1 MIILHNITYDIYVCV
16 MQLHKIWLNCNS
28 LATGNELTSD
38 HLGMISKYAIGSQLQ
53 TARSYQP

>member
-1 MIILHNITYDIYVCV
+1 